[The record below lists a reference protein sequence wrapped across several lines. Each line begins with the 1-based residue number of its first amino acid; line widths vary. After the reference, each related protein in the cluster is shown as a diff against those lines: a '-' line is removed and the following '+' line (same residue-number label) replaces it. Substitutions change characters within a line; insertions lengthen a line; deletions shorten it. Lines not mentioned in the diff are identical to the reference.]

1 MPLLTKDFKPNLA
14 LKNQHFNTVFR
25 YYFNNENT
33 QYQRQRVTLS
43 DGDFIDLDIASVQ
56 AKTVIIA
63 THGLEG
69 SSKSNYIQALAR
81 EANQQ
86 DIDVVA
92 LNLRSCSGEPNLKLA
107 SYHSGKTED
116 LSEIIAYVI
125 EHYNYEKIY
134 LVGYSLG
141 GNLTLK
147 YMGEYADTMPSCI
160 QAAVAVSVPCHLEGS
175 ALTLNSSFFRRLY
188 LGNFLKTLKAKALD
202 KLNRFPNTMDKERIA
217 QATDFVTFDDAFTAP
232 SHGFK
237 DAKDYWTKCSSKP
250 FLKQIK
256 RKTLLISALNDP
268 FLDQSCYPF
277 EAAKTNPNFYFLA
290 TKYGG
295 HVGFSTS
302 FSISKN
308 NWLEQQILAF
318 IADRL

>member
-1 MPLLTKDFKPNLA
+1 MPLLSKDFKPNLA
-14 LKNQHFNTVFR
+14 LKTQHFNTIFR
-25 YYFNNENT
+25 YFFNNENT
-33 QYQRQRVTLS
+33 QYKRQRVTLN

-81 EANQQ
+81 EANQKN
-86 DIDVVA
+86 IDVIA
-92 LNLRSCSGEPNLKLA
+92 LNLRSCSGEPNRKLA
-107 SYHSGKTED
+107 SYHSGKTAD
-116 LSEIIAYVI
+116 LSEIIAHVI
-125 EHYNYEKIY
+125 KNYSYEKIY

-141 GNLTLK
+141 GNITLK
-147 YMGEYADTMPSCI
+147 YMGEYANKMPSCI
-160 QAAVAVSVPCHLEGS
+160 QGAVGVSVPCNLEGS
-175 ALTLNSSFFRRLY
+175 ALILNSSFFRRLY
-188 LGNFLKTLKAKALD
+188 LANFLKTLKEKALD
-202 KLNRFPNTMDKERIA
+202 KLARFPNNMDKERIA
-217 QATDFVTFDDAFTAP
+217 QATDFIAFDDAFTAP
-232 SHGFK
+232 SNGFK

-256 RKTLLISALNDP
+256 RNTLLISALDDP

-277 EAAKTNPNFYFLA
+277 EAAKTNPDFYFLA

-302 FSISKN
+302 FSIAKN

-318 IADRL
+318 IAERL